1 MCVSTYLLQETAL
14 RRPRCSHSLQC
25 PKLPFPLDCLLLTSR
40 RYAAGTLVGSC
51 FHRNS
56 PVSRTP
62 PSAHFWI
69 FFPARPLRQERV
81 ILNLE
86 SKKKHSM
93 PAFAHEV
100 ASFVLTELSVRTP
113 PFLLSYWV
121 AGSSGLRCG
130 CVFFARRRRIFLC
143 QRPPEC
149 FEEQGHAVAPGT
161 RGQFYCI

>member
-14 RRPRCSHSLQC
+14 RRPRCSHPLQC
-25 PKLPFPLDCLLLTSR
+25 PKLPFPLACLLLTSR
-40 RYAAGTLVGSC
+40 RRNVEAAPPGLRRESDVTLC
-51 FHRNS
+51 PFLD
-56 PVSRTP
+56 
-62 PSAHFWI
+62 F

-100 ASFVLTELSVRTP
+100 ASFVLTELSVRPP
-113 PFLLSYWV
+113 PFLLSYWI

-130 CVFFARRRRIFLC
+130 CVFSARRRRIFLC

-161 RGQFYCI
+161 RGQFYCM